1 MTKLKTT
8 TNRLQMALTVRGRYI
23 TISTR
28 QFYSEQF
35 EKMCTKYILQER
47 QVIQGEK
54 KNVTLFETMSMIDVV
69 TFLAN
74 ELNGGG

>member
-8 TNRLQMALTVRGRYI
+8 ANRLQMALTVRGRYI

-54 KNVTLFETMSMIDVV
+54 KNVTLFKTMSMIDVV

>member
-8 TNRLQMALTVRGRYI
+8 ANRLQMALTVRGRYI

>member
-1 MTKLKTT
+1 MTKLKTIA
-8 TNRLQMALTVRGRYI
+8 NKLQTALTMRGRYI

-47 QVIQGEK
+47 QVIQGKK
-54 KNVTLFETMSMIDVV
+54 KNVTLFETMNMIDVV

-74 ELNGGG
+74 ALNGGG